1 MGYSL
6 AKNADGSHNWENAT
20 REVSMSDKQ
29 KEDTVLFTEEEI
41 KEIES
46 EKDRLMGGMDF
57 TSQLMSPEELKA
69 MMSEVQDMK
78 GQIDSMMSEAQNLVR
93 SIQPVIDK
101 MDK

>member
-1 MGYSL
+1 
-6 AKNADGSHNWENAT
+6 
-20 REVSMSDKQ
+20 MSDKQ